1 MARSIG
7 NPMRRTPLSSIFVFQ
22 SPLAKT
28 RGLIRIGMTSFPCA
42 LGKGGVRT
50 TKREGDG
57 ATPRQV
63 LKALRLYRRPD
74 QPMVNALIP
83 VRSISSAMGWCDDR
97 TSPYYN
103 QEVSLPFAKSHEKL
117 WREDH
122 LYDLV
127 IDTDYNR
134 KPAIKGRGS
143 AIFIHLARPNYTP
156 TEGCIALKRRDLV
169 RLIGMIDTRTRI
181 HVR

>member
-1 MARSIG
+1 M
-7 NPMRRTPLSSIFVFQ
+7 SSSRFVTALFVHS

-28 RGLIRIGMTSFPCA
+28 RGHLRIGMVTIPCA
-42 LGKGGVRT
+42 LGKGGVKT

-57 ATPRQV
+57 ATPRGP
-63 LKALRLYRRPD
+63 LRALRLYRRPD
-74 QPMVNALIP
+74 RQMVATSIP
-83 VRSISSAMGWCDDR
+83 VRTTTAKIGWCDDR
-97 TSPYYN
+97 ASPHYN
-103 QEVSLPFAKSHEKL
+103 QPVTLPFKASHEKL

-134 KPAIKGRGS
+134 RPAIKGRGS
-143 AIFIHLARPNYTP
+143 AIFIHLARPNFQP
-156 TEGCIALKRRDLV
+156 TEGCLAFKRRDLQ
-169 RLIGMIDTRTRI
+169 RLLAMINTKTRI

>member
-1 MARSIG
+1 MPTRPIAS
-7 NPMRRTPLSSIFVFQ
+7 LFVNQ

-28 RGLIRIGMTSFPCA
+28 RGRIRIGMSTIPCA
-42 LGKGGVRT
+42 LGKGGVKT
-50 TKREGDG
+50 AKREGDG
-57 ATPRQV
+57 ATPRGT
-63 LKALRLYRRPD
+63 LRALRLYRRPD
-74 QPMVNALIP
+74 RPMVNALIP
-83 VRSISSAMGWCDDR
+83 VRITSRRMGWCDD
-97 TSPYYN
+97 THSPHYN
-103 QEVSLPFAKSHEKL
+103 QPVALPFDKSHEKL

-134 KPAIKGRGS
+134 RPAIKGRGS

-156 TEGCIALKRRDLV
+156 TEGCIAFSRRDLM
-169 RLIGMIDTRTRI
+169 RLIAIIDRHTRI